1 MFSRQLHV
9 LVASGTPIVQALH
22 AIERQCEH
30 EAWRQVIDD
39 LRRRVEEGAPL
50 SEAIRAHQH
59 HFDPVCR
66 SLIAAG
72 EASGNLPAMLDRLAT
87 LSRKQ
92 LHMRSSIIGALVY
105 PCLLV
110 GIGIVVLIVMLL
122 FVLPRFSTLFESL
135 DSPLPPT
142 TKVLMWLSAML
153 WAYWWAI
160 VIAVVGAFMGIYHWI
175 HSVSGKQTV
184 HTTALKLP
192 KVGKLARS
200 IMSARVSRMLGT
212 LMESNVPLLDALQLT
227 KQSALNVHYEA
238 LLTRAEDAV
247 SRGEAISAVFGNSE
261 LVAACVQE
269 AVRNGEQSGRI
280 GQPLLHMA
288 DFLDEENDIVIKS
301 LTSIIEPAILI
312 FLGLIVGMIALSM
325 FLPLFD
331 LVSAAHGGG

>member
-1 MFSRQLHV
+1 
-9 LVASGTPIVQALH
+9 
-22 AIERQCEH
+22 
-30 EAWRQVIDD
+30 
-39 LRRRVEEGAPL
+39 
-50 SEAIRAHQH
+50 
-59 HFDPVCR
+59 
-66 SLIAAG
+66 
-72 EASGNLPAMLDRLAT
+72 
-87 LSRKQ
+87 
-92 LHMRSSIIGALVY
+92 
-105 PCLLV
+105 
-110 GIGIVVLIVMLL
+110 
-122 FVLPRFSTLFESL
+122 
-135 DSPLPPT
+135 
-142 TKVLMWLSAML
+142 
-153 WAYWWAI
+153 
-160 VIAVVGAFMGIYHWI
+160 
-175 HSVSGKQTV
+175 
-184 HTTALKLP
+184 LP

-247 SRGEAISAVFGNSE
+247 SRGEAVSAVFGNSE